1 MMKRHSSAIILAL
14 LVAAALAG
22 CGVAPAAVVQGDM
35 RLTLATEPAPPL
47 AGRDTAVALTVSEA
61 GAPLAGA
68 AVGLRRSMPGMEHPS
83 DQELVPAEDLGGGR
97 YRATLS
103 FSMGGRWD
111 VAAVVARPDG
121 ATSTL
126 VVPIDVEQP

>member
-1 MMKRHSSAIILAL
+1 MMRQRITIILAL
-14 LVAAALAG
+14 LVAALTG
-22 CGVAPAAVVQGDM
+22 CGVAPAVVVQGDM
-35 RLTLATEPAPPL
+35 RAALATEPAPPL
-47 AGRDTAVALTVSEA
+47 VGRDVAITLEVTEA

-68 AVGLRRSMPGMEHPS
+68 TVGLRRSMPGMEHPS
-83 DQELVPAEDLGGGR
+83 DQELLPAEDLGGGR

-121 ATSTL
+121 AASTL
-126 VVPIDVEQP
+126 VVSIDVEQP

>member
-1 MMKRHSSAIILAL
+1 MIKRTTTIILAL
-14 LVAAALAG
+14 LAAAALAG
-22 CGVAPAAVVQGDM
+22 CAAAPAVAVQGDI
-35 RLTLATEPAPPL
+35 RVALSTDPAPPL
-47 AGRDTAVALTVSEA
+47 AGRDTAVDLAISEA

-68 AVGLRRSMPGMEHPS
+68 TVALRRSMAGMEHPS

-111 VAAVVARPDG
+111 VAAVIERPG
-121 ATSTL
+121 GGSTL
-126 VVPIDVEQP
+126 VVPLDVEQP